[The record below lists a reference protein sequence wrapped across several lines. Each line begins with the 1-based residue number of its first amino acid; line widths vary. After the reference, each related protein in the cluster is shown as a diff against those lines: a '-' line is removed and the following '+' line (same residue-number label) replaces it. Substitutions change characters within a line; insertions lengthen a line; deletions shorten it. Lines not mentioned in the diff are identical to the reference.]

1 MSFRYHY
8 RISLSSVLGRAPR
21 WGSWTIDDGRSSVSP
36 ASHKRAETRDGSTDN
51 RGEEI
56 AMPGAQDDEIPL
68 LTKEEAI
75 AEVRRWLE
83 EDKVD
88 PEKIFAASGETTI
101 RYKDLIQHLE
111 QETPDGKLLLFAISR
126 GRVMKK
132 SRDQKMEE
140 LLQII
145 TPPRRQEKPSGS

>member
-1 MSFRYHY
+1 MQD
-8 RISLSSVLGRAPR
+8 P
-21 WGSWTIDDGRSSVSP
+21 
-36 ASHKRAETRDGSTDN
+36 K
-51 RGEEI
+51 
-56 AMPGAQDDEIPL
+56 DDEIPL

-101 RYKDLIQHLE
+101 RYKNLIRHLE
-111 QETPDGKLLLFAISR
+111 QETPDGKLLLFNISR
-126 GRVMKK
+126 GRFMKR
-132 SRDQKMEE
+132 SRDQEMKE

-145 TPPRRQEKPSGS
+145 APPRRQEKPTDL

>member
-1 MSFRYHY
+1 MQD
-8 RISLSSVLGRAPR
+8 P
-21 WGSWTIDDGRSSVSP
+21 
-36 ASHKRAETRDGSTDN
+36 K
-51 RGEEI
+51 
-56 AMPGAQDDEIPL
+56 DDEIPL

-126 GRVMKK
+126 GRVMKR
-132 SRDQKMEE
+132 SRDQEMKE

-145 TPPRRQEKPSGS
+145 APPRRQEKPTDP